1 MNVWTNDDKWTLTW
15 LQLPVCLGSDVPL
28 PSLQSHS
35 ELHTMRDWPVHVC
48 HEPLCLP
55 SSTTQMLTNSK
66 IQLRETNIPPP
77 RVPAPAPV
85 CPGPLIPVI
94 PVSHSKLQGTSLHRS
109 YILTCLQ
116 RANGM
121 PWAIQRSPLELVD
134 LILWTLRW
142 RDFALICKWHAMA
155 TGKHPQAL
163 VTKCH

>member
-1 MNVWTNDDKWTLTW
+1 MYGQMMTNGHWHDFSCRSVWDLMCHYHACKAIRSCTRWGTGPFMSAMRQSAYQARLHKC
-15 LQLPVCLGSDVPL
+15 LQMP
-28 PSLQSHS
+28 
-35 ELHTMRDWPVHVC
+35 
-48 HEPLCLP
+48 
-55 SSTTQMLTNSK
+55 NSK

-163 VTKCH
+163 VTSH